1 MASRQ
6 KEIELI
12 AQDYVNH
19 ILNAKTDTGEAL
31 VEFPR
36 NFQEIVD
43 NTVEETK
50 TMEELRDKGIVSD
63 AGIQRFIQE
72 QVRTSL
78 NKVQKR
84 KEEKEVQRYRFRNAN
99 KVKGSLCQRK
109 RKNQRI
115 G

>member
-6 KEIELI
+6 KEIEMI
-12 AQDYVNH
+12 AKDYVNH
-19 ILNAKTDTGEAL
+19 ILNAKTDTGETL
-31 VEFPR
+31 VHFPN

-63 AGIQRFIQE
+63 AGIQMFIQD

-78 NKVQKR
+78 NQMQKK
-84 KEEKEVQRYRFRNAN
+84 KEEKEVRRYRFLWRY
-99 KVKGSLCQRK
+99 
-109 RKNQRI
+109 
-115 G
+115 